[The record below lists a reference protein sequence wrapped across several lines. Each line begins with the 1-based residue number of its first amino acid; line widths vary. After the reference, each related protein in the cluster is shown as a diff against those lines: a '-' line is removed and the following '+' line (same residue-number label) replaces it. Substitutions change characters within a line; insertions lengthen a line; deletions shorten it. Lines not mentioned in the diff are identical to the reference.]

1 MEIPRSEY
9 PRPQFVRNQWL
20 CLNGPW
26 QFAFDDDNRG
36 LAEKWYTGAAFDQQI
51 LVPFTFQSPLSG
63 IGTNDFHDVVWYQRT
78 FDVPDSWEGKRVL
91 LHFGAVDYRAW
102 VWVNGTFAVFHEGGH
117 TPFSV
122 DITDLVQAS
131 GNTVVLRVE
140 DVSTDVFQPRG
151 KQYWMRD
158 SAAIFYTRTTGI
170 WQSVWLEPVSS
181 TYVKS
186 LKITPNLDART
197 VEFEYILG
205 GDIPDDIE
213 VEASVTYRDAPVVSG
228 TVRPEA
234 VVRSLSQI
242 VTFGRDM
249 AVWSP
254 EHPNLYDVA
263 VTVRASGVVVDV
275 FTSYFGMRK
284 ISVERGQVRLNN
296 QPYTMKLVLDQGY
309 HPEGILTFPTDD
321 DYKQDIE
328 LTQRLGFNGARKHQK
343 VEDPR
348 YLYWADRMGLLVW
361 GEMANAYAF
370 SSEYVKRI
378 TSEWQEAVDRDYN
391 HPCIVAWV
399 PLNESWGVPDLTGDP
414 KQISHLNEMYHLT
427 RSLDQT
433 RLVISNDGWE
443 HATTDLLTIH
453 DYESSGEV
461 LTERYATL
469 ASTLAARPA
478 KRDLYVRGV
487 DHAGQPILLTE
498 FGGVA
503 YKKSA
508 QEGWGYS
515 TAGDEADFIDRLS
528 AIMTAVYKS
537 PVLQGFCYTQLT
549 DVEQEINGLLT
560 YDRQPKAPLETIARL
575 ISGRT

>member
-213 VEASVTYRDAPVVSG
+213 VEASVP
-228 TVRPEA
+228 
-234 VVRSLSQI
+234 I
-242 VTFGRDM
+242 
-249 AVWSP
+249 
-254 EHPNLYDVA
+254 
-263 VTVRASGVVVDV
+263 
-275 FTSYFGMRK
+275 GMRR
-284 ISVERGQVRLNN
+284 SSAGLC
-296 QPYTMKLVLDQGY
+296 G
-309 HPEGILTFPTDD
+309 
-321 DYKQDIE
+321 
-328 LTQRLGFNGARKHQK
+328 
-343 VEDPR
+343 PR
-348 YLYWADRMGLLVW
+348 RW
-361 GEMANAYAF
+361 
-370 SSEYVKRI
+370 
-378 TSEWQEAVDRDYN
+378 
-391 HPCIVAWV
+391 
-399 PLNESWGVPDLTGDP
+399 
-414 KQISHLNEMYHLT
+414 
-427 RSLDQT
+427 
-433 RLVISNDGWE
+433 
-443 HATTDLLTIH
+443 
-453 DYESSGEV
+453 
-461 LTERYATL
+461 
-469 ASTLAARPA
+469 
-478 KRDLYVRGV
+478 
-487 DHAGQPILLTE
+487 
-498 FGGVA
+498 
-503 YKKSA
+503 
-508 QEGWGYS
+508 
-515 TAGDEADFIDRLS
+515 
-528 AIMTAVYKS
+528 
-537 PVLQGFCYTQLT
+537 
-549 DVEQEINGLLT
+549 
-560 YDRQPKAPLETIARL
+560 
-575 ISGRT
+575 